1 MFKEDENMDDLD
13 EDILRSLNENARRS
27 FREIARELDVSLST
41 VSNRVHRMEEKGVI
55 KGYGPIVN
63 AQEVGFDLEAVVC
76 VRISKGKLIE
86 TQKKIAEDNRVFAV
100 YDVTGD
106 WDSVIVARFQDRDDL
121 DRFIKNVLTMQY
133 IERSNTQ
140 VVLNTV
146 KDEKRVIL

>member
-1 MFKEDENMDDLD
+1 MFKEDEKMDDLD
-13 EDILRSLNENARRS
+13 EDILRSLNENARKS

-63 AQEVGFDLEAVVC
+63 AQEVGFDLEAVVG

-106 WDSVIVARFQDRDDL
+106 WDSVIMARFQDRGDL
-121 DRFIKNVLTMQY
+121 DRFIKKVLTMKY

-140 VVLNTV
+140 VVLNAV

>member
-1 MFKEDENMDDLD
+1 MDDLD

>member
-1 MFKEDENMDDLD
+1 MDDLD
-13 EDILRSLNENARRS
+13 EDILRSLNENARKS

-63 AQEVGFDLEAVVC
+63 AQEVGFDLEAVVG

-106 WDSVIVARFQDRDDL
+106 WDSVIMARFQDRGDL
-121 DRFIKNVLTMQY
+121 DRFIKKVLTMKY

-140 VVLNTV
+140 VVLNAV